1 MRFSCG
7 ESNIF
12 PEYNFES
19 RRTFFFDLE
28 WKTIPVVQFSCNET
42 VLLWQS
48 ILPGA
53 TLEGTFTLATLVPGY
68 DTSALRNPGAYSLR
82 FKFSPKACIASP
94 DGKFC
99 LNFPFTDYRPH
110 RY

>member
-68 DTSALRNPGAYSLR
+68 DTSALRNPGAYGLR

-99 LNFPFTDYRPH
+99 LNFPFTDY
-110 RY
+110 